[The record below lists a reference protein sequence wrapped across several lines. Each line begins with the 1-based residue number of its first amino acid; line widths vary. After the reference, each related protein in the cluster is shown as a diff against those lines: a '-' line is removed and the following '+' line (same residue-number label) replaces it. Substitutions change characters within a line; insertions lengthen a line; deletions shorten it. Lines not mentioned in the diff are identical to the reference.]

1 MGKNANKKAKFKP
14 IVFEIGKDV
23 FKKALT
29 NAFSCTV
36 PRSNGRTILNGIN
49 FKIDNEVL
57 TLAATDGY
65 TLIKQDLKVDEVIN
79 GGNYQIVLDGQYL
92 YKAGFKKSY
101 EFGRKL
107 SMKSLDKLRITINE
121 DSAIIED
128 VYNSIRYN
136 IPALTGDKFPNY
148 EKLIPKDLNSRE
160 RYTEIGFNTSLM
172 ARFADISNPKSKIGI
187 LRVNK
192 EKPLNPMIITSENEI
207 DQIKT
212 TALLMP
218 IDLRFAD

>member
-23 FKKALT
+23 FKKALI

-148 EKLIPKDLNSRE
+148 EKLIPKDLNNRE
-160 RYTEIGFNTSLM
+160 RYTEIGFNTSFI

-218 IDLRFAD
+218 IDLRPAN

>member
-1 MGKNANKKAKFKP
+1 MEKNANKKAKFKP
-14 IVFEIGKDV
+14 IVFEIRKDV
-23 FKKALT
+23 FKKVLT
-29 NAFSCTV
+29 NAFSCIV

-49 FKIDNEVL
+49 FKIDNEDL
-57 TLAATDGY
+57 TLAATDGH

-79 GGNYQIVLDGQYL
+79 SGNYQIVLDGQHL
-92 YKAGFKKSY
+92 YKAEFKKSY
-101 EFGRKL
+101 EFGRKP

-128 VYNSIRYN
+128 IYNSIRYN
-136 IPALTGDKFPNY
+136 IPALTGDRFPNY
-148 EKLIPKDLNSRE
+148 EKFIPKDLNNKE
-160 RYTEIGFNTSLM
+160 KYTEIGFNTSLM
-172 ARFADISNPKSKIGI
+172 TRFADISNPKTKIGI

-192 EKPLNPMIITSENEI
+192 EKPLNPMFITSENEV

-218 IDLRFAD
+218 IELRR

>member
-14 IVFEIGKDV
+14 IVFEIRKDV

-29 NAFSCTV
+29 NAFSCIV

-49 FKIDNEVL
+49 FKIDNEAL

-65 TLIKQDLKVDEVIN
+65 ALIKQDLKVDEVIN

-92 YKAGFKKSY
+92 YKAGFKKLY

-128 VYNSIRYN
+128 IYNSIRYN
-136 IPALTGDKFPNY
+136 IPALTGDRFPNY
-148 EKLIPKDLNSRE
+148 EKFIPKDLNNKE
-160 RYTEIGFNTSLM
+160 KYTEIGFNTSLM
-172 ARFADISNPKSKIGI
+172 TRFADISNPKTKIGI

-192 EKPLNPMIITSENEI
+192 EKLLNPIFITSENEE

-218 IDLRFAD
+218 IELRR

>member
-1 MGKNANKKAKFKP
+1 
-14 IVFEIGKDV
+14 
-23 FKKALT
+23 
-29 NAFSCTV
+29 
-36 PRSNGRTILNGIN
+36 
-49 FKIDNEVL
+49 
-57 TLAATDGY
+57 
-65 TLIKQDLKVDEVIN
+65 
-79 GGNYQIVLDGQYL
+79 
-92 YKAGFKKSY
+92 
-101 EFGRKL
+101 
-107 SMKSLDKLRITINE
+107 MKSLDKLRITINE

-148 EKLIPKDLNSRE
+148 EKLIPKDLNNRE

-218 IDLRFAD
+218 IDLRPAN